1 MLSSVV
7 GLTSRMAHEEGTGK
21 DCAMV
26 KAMAK
31 VAWKP
36 VTHLDFTLKHEHND
50 GGEGGAPRVGAA
62 VFIWPFVMNG
72 SLIFMVAS

>member
-1 MLSSVV
+1 MKKGRVRIVL
-7 GLTSRMAHEEGTGK
+7 
-21 DCAMV
+21 MV

-72 SLIFMVAS
+72 SLIFMVSSGCVQAVVADK

>member
-1 MLSSVV
+1 MKKGRARIVL
-7 GLTSRMAHEEGTGK
+7 L
-21 DCAMV
+21 V

-36 VTHLDFTLKHEHND
+36 VTHLDFTLRHEHND

-62 VFIWPFVMNG
+62 VFIWSFVMNG
-72 SLIFMVAS
+72 GLIFMVAS

>member
-1 MLSSVV
+1 MI
-7 GLTSRMAHEEGTGK
+7 
-21 DCAMV
+21 

-36 VTHLDFTLKHEHND
+36 VTYLDFTPRHEHND

-62 VFIWPFVMNG
+62 VFISPFVMDG
-72 SLIFMVAS
+72 VLIFMVSS

>member
-1 MLSSVV
+1 
-7 GLTSRMAHEEGTGK
+7 MA
-21 DCAMV
+21 

-36 VTHLDFTLKHEHND
+36 VTHLDFTLRHEHND
-50 GGEGGAPRVGAA
+50 GGEGGAPCVGAA

-72 SLIFMVAS
+72 GLIFMVAS

>member
-1 MLSSVV
+1 
-7 GLTSRMAHEEGTGK
+7 
-21 DCAMV
+21 MV

-72 SLIFMVAS
+72 GLIFMVAS

>member
-1 MLSSVV
+1 MKKGRARIVL
-7 GLTSRMAHEEGTGK
+7 L
-21 DCAMV
+21 V

-36 VTHLDFTLKHEHND
+36 VTHLDFTLRHEHND

-62 VFIWPFVMNG
+62 VFIWPFVMNVG
-72 SLIFMVAS
+72 LIFMVAS

>member
-1 MLSSVV
+1 
-7 GLTSRMAHEEGTGK
+7 MAHEKGAGK

-36 VTHLDFTLKHEHND
+36 VTYLDFTPRHEHND

-62 VFIWPFVMNG
+62 VFIWSFVMNG
-72 SLIFMVAS
+72 GLIFMVAS

>member
-1 MLSSVV
+1 
-7 GLTSRMAHEEGTGK
+7 MAHEKGTGK

-31 VAWKP
+31 W
-36 VTHLDFTLKHEHND
+36 HRNRSHTLISHRDMNIMMEKR
-50 GGEGGAPRVGAA
+50 GAPRVGAA

-72 SLIFMVAS
+72 GLIFMVAS